1 MKKLLIAIT
10 LLVGLS
16 IGYSITVTDKVNQL
30 ESQVSTMNRKL
41 NASEQ
46 LIQNTNKLNKRQA
59 LLIKNYQ
66 DVSNIKITTI
76 SGVIDAQQE
85 LQEEQDKSNTLPE
98 ITGGL

>member
-10 LLVGLS
+10 LLLGLS

-46 LIQNTNKLNKRQA
+46 LIQNTNALNKRQSEI
-59 LLIKNYQ
+59 IKSYA
-66 DVSNIKITTI
+66 SYSKLSIRTITSI
-76 SGVIDAQQE
+76 IDAQDTYE
-85 LQEEQDKSNTLPE
+85 PTALPE
-98 ITGGL
+98 IKGGL